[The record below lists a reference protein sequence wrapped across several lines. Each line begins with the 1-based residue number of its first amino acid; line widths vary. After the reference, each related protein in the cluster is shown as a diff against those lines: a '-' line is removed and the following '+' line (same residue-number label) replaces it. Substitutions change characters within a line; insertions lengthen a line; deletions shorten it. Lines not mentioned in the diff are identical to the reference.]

1 VASDGVAGHLSG
13 VENVIEDN
21 KIRRRI
27 IIIKAKVG
35 THPAWV
41 ILYRAI
47 RIDLDI
53 VRERIKVT
61 VNYTIVGG
69 IRTIELVRL
78 RGGGCAQQQR
88 EEDQKRDSEVGT
100 TRPQN
105 YADTIPVPYLP
116 VRTYLSQLAQQ
127 RQRHKRHD
135 QCIPKFGTGSLG

>member
-21 KIRRRI
+21 KIRRGI

-35 THPAWV
+35 THPTWV
-41 ILYRAI
+41 ILYRTI

-78 RGGGCAQQQR
+78 RGGSYAQQQS
-88 EEDQKRDSEVGT
+88 EED
-100 TRPQN
+100 
-105 YADTIPVPYLP
+105 
-116 VRTYLSQLAQQ
+116 
-127 RQRHKRHD
+127 
-135 QCIPKFGTGSLG
+135 